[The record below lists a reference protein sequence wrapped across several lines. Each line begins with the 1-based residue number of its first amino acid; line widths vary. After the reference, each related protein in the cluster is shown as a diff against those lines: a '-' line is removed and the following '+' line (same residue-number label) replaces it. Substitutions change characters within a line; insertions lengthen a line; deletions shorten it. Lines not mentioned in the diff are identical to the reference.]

1 MDMEVEE
8 TDEDAES
15 EPMEV
20 CIEDDAVYAQQYDAD
35 MEVSGPDKAESEK
48 LATEDWKQQGETFK
62 ASANEETFVR
72 EATKTYYNAKRSD
85 YGCHM

>member
-1 MDMEVEE
+1 MDMEVEDM
-8 TDEDAES
+8 DEEAEA

-20 CIEDDAVYAQQYDAD
+20 EDDAVYARKYGAD
-35 MEVSGPDKAESEK
+35 MGICGPDKEEPEK
-48 LATEDWKQQGETFK
+48 LATEDWKQQGETSK